1 MKKFNFIKGFLG
13 LIMICA
19 LLGGCGKIE
28 DVDNDNEKMTLYN
41 DYPEF
46 DTAQDIVEASDYIF
60 SGIVEE
66 ITYQELYIEE
76 EGDIEN
82 NDPLLDEDSKQ
93 NPIPYTIYEI
103 KVNNIYKG
111 SLDKTFKIK
120 RAGGE
125 YDGKIV
131 NIDGA
136 VKITKGTEYLFLA
149 KDYSGTI
156 PSLVTISQGVY
167 EMNQPNKEDINDITL
182 KDIVKIF
189 NKQWKGRK

>member
-189 NKQWKGRK
+189 NKQ